1 MQVNRY
7 LPTLG
12 LILALLLVGLCTGS
26 GMTVQVGA
34 TGTSLSGDMTAIWT
48 ISDGSM
54 DGVPPLAC
62 GQEIVSGIATERFLT
77 TGQSSYGGVFALNN
91 SDIIHMDVAKSITAT
106 GTSIYSN
113 ALALSGVGSGAP
125 EGGCAGDEF
134 APPTTENET
143 IPSVDPYCSL
153 VSVQTSL
160 MGSQLQYG
168 SAGQINAWS
177 SDVPDDFMMDFAGS
191 VNGVGTVT
199 IGSYAMTA
207 NGGGPGVLGYENQYT
222 SRIQAIGKP
231 ATIGGRIQWSSFKN
245 TFSIPPGDESEI
257 QET

>member
-1 MQVNRY
+1 MQAKRY

-12 LILALLLVGLCTGS
+12 LILALLLVGVCAGS
-26 GMTVQVGA
+26 GMTVQVDA
-34 TGTSLSGDMTAIWT
+34 TGSTLSGDTTAIWT

-54 DGVPPLAC
+54 TEAPPLGC
-62 GQEIVSGIATERFLT
+62 GQEIVTGISTERFLT
-77 TGQSSYGGVFALNN
+77 TGQSSYEGAFALNN
-91 SDIIHMDVAKSITAT
+91 SDIIHMDIAKAITAT

-113 ALALSGVGSGAP
+113 SLALGGVASGAP
-125 EGGCAGDEF
+125 EGGCGGDEF

-143 IPSVDPYCSL
+143 IPSEDPYCSL
-153 VSVQTSL
+153 VSVQASL

-168 SAGQINAWS
+168 SAGQINAWAT
-177 SDVPDDFMMDFAGS
+177 DVPDDFMMDFAGS

-207 NGGGPGVLGYENQYT
+207 NGGGPGILGYENQYT

-245 TFSIPPGDESEI
+245 TFSVPQGNETEI